1 MISFQVFLPKSS
13 CATTPRDAERGGD
26 ASQAMGGG
34 GAGAGPVCESGGG
47 GMAPDSP
54 PAKSTM
60 CFGGLGFKVKFGFGG
75 GKRQPR
81 MK

>member
-1 MISFQVFLPKSS
+1 
-13 CATTPRDAERGGD
+13 
-26 ASQAMGGG
+26 MGGG